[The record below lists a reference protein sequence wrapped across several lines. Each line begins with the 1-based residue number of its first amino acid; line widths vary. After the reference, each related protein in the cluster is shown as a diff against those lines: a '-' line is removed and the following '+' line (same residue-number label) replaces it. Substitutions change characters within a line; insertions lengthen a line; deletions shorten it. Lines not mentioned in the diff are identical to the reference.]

1 MDKKEIV
8 GILKTEGLD
17 VAEDMAVV
25 AVRSAIAILRV
36 MMPKLSN
43 GFGLAFNLLLD
54 AYEPRILDLLDQIDG
69 KKDLA

>member
-69 KKDLA
+69 KKDLV

>member
-36 MMPKLSN
+36 VMPKLSN

>member
-1 MDKKEIV
+1 MDKKEILD
-8 GILKTEGLD
+8 ILKNEGLD

-25 AVRSAIAILRV
+25 ATKAAISILRV
-36 MMPKLSN
+36 ILPKLSN

-69 KKDLA
+69 KTDNA